1 MNKKI
6 IIVLSLIILIFR
18 FGPVLAE
25 TNLPRIERTTVSGM
39 TLFAQKTDS
48 SLVEVTL
55 LLKSGSGLEQKKG
68 VAVIVNQ
75 FVSGILNYYQ
85 VNSGWVSS
93 TVETYPDYTMIKV
106 QSSPKRLKS
115 VLKVL
120 RDLLIYP
127 LYDYDFASDLQ
138 NLISTDLKATSSIT
152 KAYYDFNR
160 LFYGVDHP
168 YNNDLDSESIMN
180 ITGNDVFK
188 WHRLTYRPGN
198 AILSIS
204 GGIKESLMTLKKLF
218 RDLPDGV
225 IDNRL
230 MVKPVS
236 LDKVSRIEEVDLNGR
251 VASIT
256 IGYAAPRIKDPE
268 FPAFKIIAYYLE
280 EYQHY
285 FEELRVK
292 EGLIY
297 AGFVYYNYL
306 EKPDAPHIAFLT
318 MTEPQLLD
326 RVETRTVEV
335 LRILAEKGLEQ
346 KEISSVI
353 EAMKARSSIIQ
364 VEGRGLAT
372 INALSYY
379 LDTQLIYDQN
389 LWDKL
394 EQVTTADIQ
403 KAAVK
408 YFQNYI
414 RVAYLPGEWEHYRM
428 QKSLLT
434 KIN

>member
-1 MNKKI
+1 LNKK
-6 IIVLSLIILIFR
+6 LILILSILILILG
-18 FGPVLAE
+18 FGSALAE
-25 TNLPRIERTTVSGM
+25 TGLPQIHRTTVQGM
-39 TLFAQKTDS
+39 TFFAQKTDS

-55 LLKSGSGLEQKKG
+55 LLKSGSGIEPKKG
-68 VAVIVNQ
+68 VAIIVNQ
-75 FVSGILNYYQ
+75 FVSGILNHYQ
-85 VNSGWVSS
+85 RKSGWVSS
-93 TVETYPDYTMIKV
+93 AVETYPDYSLIKIK
-106 QSSPKRLKS
+106 SSPKRLKT
-115 VLKVL
+115 VLITL
-120 RDLLIYP
+120 NDLLTYP

-160 LFYGVDHP
+160 EFYGAKHP
-168 YNNDLDSESIMN
+168 YNNDLDSDSIKSIN
-180 ITGNDVFK
+180 GNDVFK

-204 GGIKESLMTLKKLF
+204 GGFKERLKTLEKLF
-218 RDLPDGV
+218 RNMPSGI

-230 MVKPVS
+230 MVKPVI
-236 LDKVSRIEEVDLNGR
+236 LDKVSQIEEVDRNGR

-256 IGYAAPRIKDPE
+256 IGYPAPRMKDPE

-297 AGFVYYNYL
+297 AGFAYYNYL
-306 EKPDAPHIAFLT
+306 EKPNAPNIAFLT
-318 MTEPQLLD
+318 MTEPKLLS

-335 LRILAEKGLEQ
+335 LKELAEKGLGQE
-346 KEISSVI
+346 EITGVI
-353 EAMKARSSIIQ
+353 EAMKARSSITQ

-372 INALSYY
+372 VNALSYY
-379 LDTQLIYDQN
+379 LETQLVYDHN
-389 LWDKL
+389 LWVKL
-394 EQVTTADIQ
+394 EEVTSADIQ

-414 RVAYLPGEWEHYRM
+414 RVAYLPK
-428 QKSLLT
+428 Q
-434 KIN
+434 

>member
-1 MNKKI
+1 LNKKI
-6 IIVLSLIILIFR
+6 FILLSLIIVIF
-18 FGPVLAE
+18 GIVPVLAE
-25 TNLPRIERTTVSGM
+25 TDLPSIERTTVNGM

-55 LLKSGSGLEQKKG
+55 ILKSGTGLEQKKG
-68 VAVIVNQ
+68 VAIIVNQ

-85 VNSGWVSS
+85 KKLGWVGAS
-93 TVETYPDYTMIKV
+93 VETYPDYTMVKI

-120 RDLLIYP
+120 GDLLVYP
-127 LYDYDFASDLQ
+127 LYDYDFASDLK

-160 LFYGVDHP
+160 EFYGAEHP
-168 YNNDLDSESIMN
+168 YDNDLDAESLKS

-204 GGIKESLMTLKKLF
+204 GGFKERLKTLEKLF
-218 RDLPDGV
+218 RDLPSGI

-230 MVKPVS
+230 MVKPVT
-236 LDKVSRIEEVDLNGR
+236 LNKIRRIEEVDLNVK
-251 VASIT
+251 VASIAM
-256 IGYAAPRIKDPE
+256 GYAAPRMKDPE
-268 FPAFKIIAYYLE
+268 FPAFKIIAHYLE
-280 EYQHY
+280 EHQHY

-306 EKPDAPHIAFLT
+306 EKPNAPNIAFLT
-318 MTEPQLLD
+318 MTEPSLLN

-335 LRILAEKGLEQ
+335 LKELAEKGLEQ
-346 KEISSVI
+346 EKIASVI
-353 EAMKARSSIIQ
+353 EAIKINSSIKR

-379 LDTQLIYDQN
+379 LDTQLVYDQ
-389 LWDKL
+389 KL
-394 EQVTTADIQ
+394 LLQLERVTTADIQ

-414 RVAYLPGEWEHYRM
+414 RVAYLP
-428 QKSLLT
+428 KKKNKTL
-434 KIN
+434 K